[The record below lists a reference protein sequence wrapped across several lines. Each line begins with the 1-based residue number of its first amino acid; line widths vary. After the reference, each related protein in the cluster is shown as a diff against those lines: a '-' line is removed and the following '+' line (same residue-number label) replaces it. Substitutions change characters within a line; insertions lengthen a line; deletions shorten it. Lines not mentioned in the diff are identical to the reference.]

1 MGLPIPGCSQFSPWE
16 GLFHSGKFC
25 ILQQSATVHMLW
37 WHVDVGNTRTHG
49 ECDSRGEAV
58 SSVSQIREPGSAIFP
73 HDTKFES
80 ARWYALQTRSRH
92 ERVVNHQLQMRG
104 FSTFLPF
111 VTEVHR
117 WSDRRKLIETP
128 LFPCYVFV
136 RLVPTSE
143 ARVRVLRSDGVVRF
157 VGQHAEGTPIPD
169 EQIESVRTLLSH
181 RVPWASQPFVTVGQ
195 RVRIHGGALEG
206 VEGFVVSGDG
216 HDTLVVSV
224 DAIQRSLAVRIRGYD
239 IEIL

>member
-1 MGLPIPGCSQFSPWE
+1 M
-16 GLFHSGKFC
+16 
-25 ILQQSATVHMLW
+25 
-37 WHVDVGNTRTHG
+37 
-49 ECDSRGEAV
+49 
-58 SSVSQIREPGSAIFP
+58 SSVSQIGEPRSATLP
-73 HDTKFES
+73 LDARVES
-80 ARWYALQTRSRH
+80 ACWYALQTRSRH
-92 ERVVNHQLQMRG
+92 ERVVTHQLQARG
-104 FSTFLPF
+104 LSTFLPF
-111 VTEVHR
+111 VSEVHR

-143 ARVRVLRSDGVVRF
+143 ARVHVLRTDGVVRF
-157 VGQHAEGTPIPD
+157 VGQPVEGTPIPD

-181 RVPWASQPFVTVGQ
+181 RVPWASQPFVKMGQ